1 MIELDEVEN
10 ARYSPEMHILKVH
23 MINRVITKI
32 GFQYLQVYQIAS
44 YKKPFNDKWYHRE
57 DGSEPSGQFDLPENF
72 HPSKSR
78 QSVLKGKLRSA
89 GYNVH
94 ASLSG
99 TANNVFLTERKDAG

>member
-1 MIELDEVEN
+1 M
-10 ARYSPEMHILKVH
+10 SILKIH
-23 MINRVITKI
+23 MAKWVIAKS
-32 GFQYLQVYQIAS
+32 GFLCLQLYQIAS